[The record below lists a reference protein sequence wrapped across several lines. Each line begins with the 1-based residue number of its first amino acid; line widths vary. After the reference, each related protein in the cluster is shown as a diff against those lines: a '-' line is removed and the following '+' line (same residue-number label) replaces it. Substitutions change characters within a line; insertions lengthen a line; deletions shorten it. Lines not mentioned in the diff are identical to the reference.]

1 MGYVIFL
8 NFETEDIE
16 MVYEGLQK
24 IGDILFADNT
34 FYIWLD
40 ENKNKSSIL
49 STLKK
54 AKVTNFFVSEIREDM
69 IDSTNNSFVSIWMKE
84 HFNELTVQQFEAERQ
99 EQIQEMLENIE
110 KANQLLEERKQNK
123 IKEVGANGRI
133 DQEEQGKTEEGTNAF
148 A

>member
-8 NFETEDIE
+8 NFETEDIQ

-99 EQIQEMLENIE
+99 EQIQEMLDNIE

>member
-8 NFETEDIE
+8 NFETEDIQ

-40 ENKNKSSIL
+40 KGKNKNNIL
-49 STLKK
+49 STLKR
-54 AKVTNFFVSEIREDM
+54 ANVTDFFVSEIREDM
-69 IDSTNNSFVSIWMKE
+69 INSINNSFVSIWIRE
-84 HFNELTVQQFEAERQ
+84 HFNELTIQQFEAERQ
-99 EQIQEMLENIE
+99 EQIQEMLNNIE

-123 IKEVGANGRI
+123 IKEVGANGRTT
-133 DQEEQGKTEEGTNAF
+133 QEEQGETEEGTNTST
-148 A
+148 

>member
-1 MGYVIFL
+1 
-8 NFETEDIE
+8 